1 MPPHLAG
8 TTRFPCPSASHPHP
22 QFLRACDANGTV
34 GAPELRDLIV
44 AQDNAG
50 VLQVLR
56 SYYNLP
62 SDGASHEPAASASSV
77 YRASAYIRLGGDE
90 QAAGSAGL

>member
-1 MPPHLAG
+1 
-8 TTRFPCPSASHPHP
+8 
-22 QFLRACDANGTV
+22 V

-62 SDGASHEPAASASSV
+62 SDGASHQPAASV